1 MWARN
6 IQLAELDIGTFIQR
20 MFQKKLKDPVQINCG
35 LVGFT
40 VRNGISTADPILI
53 DTKKNVMTGRGDFSF
68 RDESIDLSIRAKGKT
83 FSLFSLQSPIGVGGY
98 LAEPHLKL
106 VSPQLVERGGAAIA
120 LAVVATPVA
129 ALLAFIDPGNGKAAA
144 CGPVLA
150 GANAAAQRTTKGQPR
165 KDVKTPR
172 HRVKH

>member
-1 MWARN
+1 
-6 IQLAELDIGTFIQR
+6 
-20 MFQKKLKDPVQINCG
+20 
-35 LVGFT
+35 
-40 VRNGISTADPILI
+40 
-53 DTKKNVMTGRGDFSF
+53 
-68 RDESIDLSIRAKGKT
+68 
-83 FSLFSLQSPIGVGGY
+83 VGGY

-165 KDVKTPR
+165 KDVETPR